1 MINWLPTHATWTM
14 FWPTDG
20 RLSSWGG
27 LLKVMRENRNQ
38 KLNNKLKEF
47 HPHPL
52 ALTPLTQP
60 GDFYVNIIYKA
71 ESSPFDYNICF
82 RARES
87 ANVHSRRSR
96 RCYSYILLLDC
107 ALLISFEQYFHPAE
121 ENRQTIKVYDNK
133 TSEQDWQ
140 VLERRLKQVYGC
152 KHWTRESTVILF
164 FEPCSPPVCNVLHYK
179 PKQLL
184 LCPLTGILSVFGLVC
199 PVS

>member
-1 MINWLPTHATWTM
+1 M

-52 ALTPLTQP
+52 ALTPLTQL

-87 ANVHSRRSR
+87 ANVYSRRSR

-107 ALLISFEQYFHPAE
+107 ALLIPFEHISIQPKKIGKLSKY
-121 ENRQTIKVYDNK
+121 TITKRWSRTVRY
-133 TSEQDWQ
+133 
-140 VLERRLKQVYGC
+140 ERC
-152 KHWTRESTVILF
+152 DA
-164 FEPCSPPVCNVLHYK
+164 
-179 PKQLL
+179 
-184 LCPLTGILSVFGLVC
+184 
-199 PVS
+199 